1 MEPNYRITYRSG
13 LMEPSDDYIP
23 QITRPKAAWITTNRF
38 PDYGQVVEDDL
49 IHSHSIYEPTHPYQ
63 KMQYTKLFPNP
74 ASTTEITR
82 DKNEFD
88 PVKKGPHRSKPPIL
102 SSQREPLHMLD
113 IFDHQDITE
122 REWKQRKLQGITNM
136 SNLHDY
142 INKLW
147 EEVNVATSYLT
158 DTEYGDNLAE
168 LLSKLEVLPENNAR
182 IDAQELDELRE
193 LGVIIPQRV
202 NRSDAV
208 KRAIQRQID
217 KLESMSEKNI

>member
-1 MEPNYRITYRSG
+1 MQHT
-13 LMEPSDDYIP
+13 
-23 QITRPKAAWITTNRF
+23 KA
-38 PDYGQVVEDDL
+38 
-49 IHSHSIYEPTHPYQ
+49 
-63 KMQYTKLFPNP
+63 FPNP

-88 PVKKGPHRSKPPIL
+88 PVEEDHHRSKPPIL

-168 LLSKLEVLPENNAR
+168 LLSKLEALPEDNAR
-182 IDAQELDELRE
+182 TDAQELDELRE
-193 LGVIIPQRV
+193 LRVIIPQRM
-202 NRSDAV
+202 NPSDAV
-208 KRAIQRQID
+208 NRAIQRHID
-217 KLESMSEKNI
+217 KLESMSE